1 MVSTTGTLQ
10 MTAAMLVAG
19 TTGWLVIASGQD
31 ALTAVFYRCLFGAVA
46 MALVC
51 FTLPGSWQVRIT
63 LHQWLLVVAGGIALV
78 LNWVLLFT
86 AYASAS
92 VSVATV
98 TYHTQPFML
107 TALSALLFREK
118 ISRQAALWL
127 GVAFA
132 GVVLIVSGGQ
142 PVRSGGEHYL
152 SGVLLALGAAFC
164 YSLVAIVARSVKQI
178 SPQKLVLIQL
188 ITGTLLLLPFMTPI
202 EAENPVKAWSLLL
215 ILGVVHTALMSTLLY
230 AGIGKLSGSLV
241 AALSFI
247 YPVVTIVVDWLVF
260 AHRLTLGQFCGALI
274 ILIATAASYRLRN
287 NASRRA

>member
-164 YSLVAIVARSVKQI
+164 YSLVAIVARSVKHI

-202 EAENPVKAWSLLL
+202 EAENPVKVWSLLL

>member
-178 SPQKLVLIQL
+178 SPKKLVLIQL